1 MATIPVAVVGA
12 DRAVR
17 PILMLVDNPLPV
29 PNVALSIV
37 MSRVKVFVPVNVKL
51 CVVSTST
58 LTVVVPVTCMV
69 LPVDVM
75 DVTPPLPPVP
85 VMVNVGYVPVTLTV
99 PAPVSDTVW
108 SGAVLVIVYVPDV
121 VIGDVPPIETP
132 VPATTPTDVT
142 VPLPLVLIRVSAL
155 NAVVSI

>member
-37 MSRVKVFVPVNVKL
+37 MSRVKVLFPVNVNE

-121 VIGDVPPIETP
+121 G
-132 VPATTPTDVT
+132 
-142 VPLPLVLIRVSAL
+142 
-155 NAVVSI
+155 